1 MQIRNIQSN
10 YNNIYLNKNN
20 KSPQFKGTVSP
31 EFIQYVEDKSN
42 T

>member
-1 MQIRNIQSN
+1 MQICNIQCK
-10 YNNIYLNKNN
+10 YNTVYLNKNN

-31 EFIQYVEDKSN
+31 EFIQYIEDKSN